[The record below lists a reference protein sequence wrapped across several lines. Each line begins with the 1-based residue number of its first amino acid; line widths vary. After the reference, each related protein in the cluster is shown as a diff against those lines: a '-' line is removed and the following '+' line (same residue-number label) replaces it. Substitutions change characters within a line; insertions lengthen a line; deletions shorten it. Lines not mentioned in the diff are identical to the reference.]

1 MTDRR
6 KYKQWNYALFYF
18 NETNEVA
25 IGKTSLVIDGYK
37 NLTKGGYI
45 KLLWPGDSREY
56 VARVL
61 DLAGWFFLLESNLQA
76 LLVRVKI
83 PEWSDSV
90 VQRCAIVEWALGGTL
105 P

>member
-83 PEWSDSV
+83 PE
-90 VQRCAIVEWALGGTL
+90 
-105 P
+105 

>member
-37 NLTKGGYI
+37 NLTKGGYV

-83 PEWSDSV
+83 PE
-90 VQRCAIVEWALGGTL
+90 
-105 P
+105 

>member
-1 MTDRR
+1 MTDR
-6 KYKQWNYALFYF
+6 KYKQWSYALFYF
-18 NETNEVA
+18 IETNEVA

-37 NLTKGGYI
+37 NLTKGGYV
-45 KLLWPGDSREY
+45 KLHWPGDSREY

-83 PEWSDSV
+83 AEWSDSV
-90 VQRCAIVEWALGGTL
+90 VQRCAIVE
-105 P
+105 